1 MKKKSNVIKI
11 LLWVGVFTVFYPN
24 TMSLAKKDEPEE
36 EKKTVELNKAIKRYP
51 NAALLFVDSDGG
63 KKDSPSAKTAK
74 YFLDAS
80 TEDLYKNAGLVF
92 IIVDKAKRSNE
103 ELSDEFN
110 VSFTKFPV
118 VVLFQLGKPVK
129 KGKQVAQLINP
140 SSKKEIID
148 FINDRLEDDLKDEA
162 EQVKKYAKEAD
173 ESEDIDEKTV
183 VNNYYYY
190 NYEDNSYQMYNPGI
204 AWPFFWP
211 WGWGWGMGVFWGG
224 GWWGWGHY
232 HYHGRGRGGYYRHGG
247 GGRHGGGHHGGRH
260 GGSGRRSG
268 RGGGERSARMA
279 SGSSRRSSGAAS
291 RTRSYGGGSRSR
303 SFGGGRR
310 GGFGGRGGGRR
321 R

>member
-1 MKKKSNVIKI
+1 MKKSNVLKI
-11 LLWVGVFTVFYPN
+11 LLWIGVFTIFYPN
-24 TMSLAKKDEPEE
+24 TISFAQKDDQKDNQ
-36 EKKTVELNKAIKRYP
+36 KKTVELKKAIQRYP
-51 NAALLFVDSDGG
+51 NVAVLFVDSDGG
-63 KKDSPSAKTAK
+63 KKDSSSAKTAK

-92 IIVDKAKRSNE
+92 IIADKAKRSTE
-103 ELSDEFN
+103 ELNDEFN
-110 VSFTKFPV
+110 ITFTTFPA
-118 VVLFQLGKPVK
+118 VVLFQQGKPVK
-129 KGKQVAQLINP
+129 KGKQIAQLIKP
-140 SSKKEIID
+140 SSKEEIIT

-232 HYHGRGRGGYYRHGG
+232 HYHGRGRGGYYRHGR
-247 GGRHGGGHHGGRH
+247 GGRHGGGRH
-260 GGSGRRSG
+260 TRSDRGSGRRSG
-268 RGGGERSARMA
+268 RGSERSARMA
-279 SGSSRRSSGAAS
+279 SGSSRRSSGS
-291 RTRSYGGGSRSR
+291 GNRTRSYGGGSRSR
-303 SFGGGRR
+303 SFGGGRG